1 MNVTILRRITRGCSP
16 YICALALILA
26 ALSAACGSDAPTPGT
41 AAAPATEGSVATDR
55 EALVAFYNAMD
66 GDNWTNNANW
76 LSEAPLAEWHGVHT
90 NSKGRVFNVR
100 LTDNQLSGEL
110 PSELGNL
117 TYLIILGTMD
127 NQVSGEIPVELA
139 SLAYLASLEL
149 HGNQLS
155 GEIPPELG
163 SLSSLGSL
171 RLEDN
176 QFSGEIPPELGS
188 LSNLEWL
195 ALDFNQLTGEIPSEL
210 GSLSNLEFLQL
221 GYNQLTGE
229 IPSELGRLSNLKRME
244 LGGNDLSGEIP
255 SELGRL
261 SNLELLHLDGNQLT
275 GCIPGGL
282 RGVQYSDVD
291 RIGLPFCGETATDPT
306 DTSAA
311 TPTPEWDSTVTFTVV
326 HNVSPKTH
334 VLEIPVEKCT
344 GLTFDLTATEV
355 VYLSHTSP
363 DGKSGDWGN
372 YLTLSYFT
380 DWREAGGIYQLE
392 VRRKYGE
399 TTPSEV
405 TVSYRVEPLPA
416 NYQCD
421 PADQ

>member
-1 MNVTILRRITRGCSP
+1 M
-16 YICALALILA
+16 
-26 ALSAACGSDAPTPGT
+26 
-41 AAAPATEGSVATDR
+41 
-55 EALVAFYNAMD
+55 
-66 GDNWTNNANW
+66 
-76 LSEAPLAEWHGVHT
+76 
-90 NSKGRVFNVR
+90 R

-110 PSELGNL
+110 PPELGNL

-127 NQVSGEIPVELA
+127 NQVSGEIPVELGN
-139 SLAYLASLEL
+139 LPYLAALEL

-163 SLSSLGSL
+163 SLSN
-171 RLEDN
+171 LE
-176 QFSGEIPPELGS
+176 ELG
-188 LSNLEWL
+188 
-195 ALDFNQLTGEIPSEL
+195 
-210 GSLSNLEFLQL
+210 
-221 GYNQLTGE
+221 
-229 IPSELGRLSNLKRME
+229 

-311 TPTPEWDSTVTFTVV
+311 TPTPEWDSTVTFSVV

-363 DGKSGDWGN
+363 DGKTGDWGN
-372 YLTLSYFT
+372 YLTLS
-380 DWREAGGIYQLE
+380 
-392 VRRKYGE
+392 
-399 TTPSEV
+399 
-405 TVSYRVEPLPA
+405 
-416 NYQCD
+416 
-421 PADQ
+421 

>member
-1 MNVTILRRITRGCSP
+1 MPASP
-16 YICALALILA
+16 IWHPWAPRK
-26 ALSAACGSDAPTPGT
+26 SA
-41 AAAPATEGSVATDR
+41 
-55 EALVAFYNAMD
+55 
-66 GDNWTNNANW
+66 
-76 LSEAPLAEWHGVHT
+76 
-90 NSKGRVFNVR
+90 KR
-100 LTDNQLSGEL
+100 L
-110 PSELGNL
+110 
-117 TYLIILGTMD
+117 
-127 NQVSGEIPVELA
+127 
-139 SLAYLASLEL
+139 
-149 HGNQLS
+149 
-155 GEIPPELG
+155 LG

-229 IPSELGRLSNLKRME
+229 IPSELGRLSNL
-244 LGGNDLSGEIP
+244 
-255 SELGRL
+255 
-261 SNLELLHLDGNQLT
+261 ELLHLEGNQLT

-282 RGVQYSDVD
+282 RGLQNSDVD

-311 TPTPEWDSTVTFTVV
+311 TPAPEWDSTVTFTVV